1 VADARSL
8 DHNTL
13 EQMRIRAI
21 ECIQSGE
28 SPADVARILGVQRP
42 VVYKW
47 LAMYRAGGWDALKA
61 RTIPG
66 RPQKIDARAMKW
78 IYDTVVTKTPLQ
90 LKFEFALWTRGI
102 IRLVIA
108 RKFGINLSL
117 TSVGRL
123 LAQLGLTVQRPL
135 NAAYEQNPELVSTWL
150 KRDFPRIK
158 RRAMRENALIFFGD
172 EASIRSDYHAGTTW
186 GDKGQTPVVRVTGR
200 RVSCNMISAIS
211 AKGEMSFM
219 VTKGCVNAA
228 VFIDFLKRLMSRG
241 KRKIFLVVDGH
252 PSHRAKKTKR
262 FVESVKDRLELFVL
276 PPYSPELNPDE
287 LVWNHVKNH
296 RIGRMA
302 VKDHEDLVCKVRFTL
317 RSLSRTPSKI
327 VGFFRKPSL
336 CYAM

>member
-1 VADARSL
+1 MDDARSL
-8 DHNTL
+8 DHKTL

-21 ECIQSGE
+21 KCIQAGE
-28 SPADVARILGVQRP
+28 HPTDVARILGVQRP

-47 LAMYRAGGWDALKA
+47 LAMYRAGGWHALRA

-66 RPQKIDARAMKW
+66 RPQKIDAKTMKW
-78 IYDTVVTKTPLQ
+78 IYETIVTKTPQQ
-90 LKFEFALWTRGI
+90 LKFEFALWTRDI
-102 IRLVIA
+102 IRIVIK
-108 RKFGINLSL
+108 RKTGIDLSL

-150 KRDFPRIK
+150 KREFPRIK
-158 RRAMRENALIFFGD
+158 RRAQRENALIFFGD

-186 GDKGQTPVVRVTGR
+186 GVRGQTPVVRVTGK

-219 VTKGCVNAA
+219 VTKGRVNAT

-241 KRKIFLVVDGH
+241 ERKIFLVVDGH

-262 FVESVKDRLELFVL
+262 FLESVKDRLELFVL

-287 LVWNHVKNH
+287 LVWNHLKNH
-296 RIGRMA
+296 RIGRMV

-317 RSLSRTPSKI
+317 RSLSRNPTKI
-327 VGFFRKPSL
+327 QGFFRKPSL
-336 CYAM
+336 SYAA